1 MRFEHLQPGSKSKG
15 LLSIRRTQY
24 SLRNLYGFL
33 ARRGFS
39 VIMFG
44 ALFATLTVKFFHSYR
59 SGLVPEYLSWIP
71 TDIAVL
77 LGIEVVLAIIC
88 FCRPSRA
95 VIRTATIIAAVVC
108 TWSVMNA
115 GWLIRT
121 GTQILPSVLL
131 PIFRDPISAAGVVG
145 VNLVKM
151 PVAAVIL
158 LGPSAIALTFFFSI
172 LAKPQRPN
180 YKPGPFAARIVSCLL
195 IIVAAVWART
205 ATGPGHP
212 SSRIAS
218 EHLRYN
224 SQLMAVTSSLLSG
237 SDGLTRADLANARR
251 IIPSSDELK
260 ISVPPKAKQTNHNV
274 VIVVLEG
281 IQYRYTSLYNPSDN
295 LTPYLAKLAEQGV
308 EFVNARSTLTHTTK
322 VLFSLL
328 TGRFP
333 SASHDL
339 AEAVPASKPY
349 ASIATILKGQMNF
362 RTAFFQSAKGSFES
376 RPSLVYNLGF
386 DKFWSRENL
395 NDPNAFLGYL
405 AADEFSMLKPITD
418 WINADNGP
426 FLLAIMCSVSH
437 DPYVVPD
444 WFDTPAKEPIECYKQ
459 TISYT
464 DRFIAALDAEL
475 AKLNLTEKTI
485 FCVIADHG
493 EAFGEHG
500 GFGHERV
507 AFDEALRIP
516 FCLRAPA
523 LIKPATKVT
532 QPVSSVDLTPTLLAL
547 LGLET
552 EAADFDGLNALG
564 PLPSD
569 RKVHFSCWLN
579 QGHAGFIKDNRKF
592 IYDPSSETVFAYD
605 LDTDPFE
612 LVAMELPDEQTR
624 RIIDQTVGWRKNSIF
639 RIQQPHTGK
648 RVFFENWIC
657 RWSNRVS
664 SAKYRP
670 GAAEKQR

>member
-1 MRFEHLQPGSKSKG
+1 MRSERLQPDSKSKG
-15 LLSIRRTQY
+15 LLS
-24 SLRNLYGFL
+24 LRSLYGFL

-44 ALFATLTVKFFHSYR
+44 ALSTTLTVKFFHSYR
-59 SGLVPEYLSWIP
+59 SGLVPEYPSWIL

-77 LGIEVVLAIIC
+77 LAIEVVLALIC
-88 FCRPSRA
+88 FRRPTRA
-95 VIRTATIIAAVVC
+95 IIRTATITAAVVC

-131 PIFRDPISAAGVVG
+131 PIFRDPISAFCIIG

-151 PVAAVIL
+151 PVAAVAL
-158 LGPSAIALTFFFSI
+158 LGPSAIALTFFFFI
-172 LAKPQRPN
+172 LARPKQPN
-180 YKPGPFAARIVSCLL
+180 YNPRPFAARIVICLL
-195 IIVAAVWART
+195 IIVAAVWARN
-205 ATGPGHP
+205 ATTPRHH
-212 SSRIAS
+212 SSQMAS
-218 EHLRYN
+218 KHLRYN
-224 SQLMAVTSSLLSG
+224 CQLMAITSFLFPDSG
-237 SDGLTRADLANARR
+237 QLTRADLLNAQR
-251 IIPSSDELK
+251 IIPSFDELK
-260 ISVPPKAKQTNHNV
+260 IPVTPKPNRTNHNV

-281 IQYRYTSLYNPSDN
+281 IQFRYTSLYNTSGD

-333 SASHDL
+333 SASNDIV
-339 AEAVPASKPY
+339 EAVPAPKPY
-349 ASIATILKGQMNF
+349 ASIATILKSQMNF

-376 RPSLVYNLGF
+376 RPGLVYNLGF

-395 NDPNAFLGYL
+395 NDPNTFLGYL

-418 WINADNGP
+418 WIKADERP
-426 FLLAIMCSVSH
+426 FLLTILCSVTH
-437 DPYVVPD
+437 DPYEVPQ
-444 WFDTPAKEPIECYKQ
+444 WFATPASEAVERYRQ
-459 TISYT
+459 AISYT

-475 AKLNLTEKTI
+475 AKLNLIDNTI

-507 AFDEALRIP
+507 AFDEVLRVP

-523 LIKPATKVT
+523 LVEPATKVT
-532 QPVSSVDLTPTLLAL
+532 QLVSSIDLTPTLLAL
-547 LGLET
+547 LGLEPA
-552 EAADFDGLNALG
+552 AADFDGLNALG

-569 RKVHFSCWLN
+569 RKVYFSCWLN
-579 QGHAGFIKDNRKF
+579 QGHAGFIKDNQKF
-592 IYDPSSETVFAYD
+592 IYDPSSETLSAYD
-605 LDTDPFE
+605 LNKDPYE
-612 LVAMELPDEQTR
+612 LAAMEPPAEQTH
-624 RIIDQTVGWRKNSIF
+624 RIIEQIASWRKNSIF
-639 RIQQPHTGK
+639 RLQQLPTGEMAL
-648 RVFFENWIC
+648 FENWLC
-657 RWSNRVS
+657 RWNNRVS
-664 SAKYRP
+664 SAKYSLGP
-670 GAAEKQR
+670 EQSQ

>member
-1 MRFEHLQPGSKSKG
+1 MRSEHLQPDSKSKG
-15 LLSIRRTQY
+15 PLSTRRTRY

-44 ALFATLTVKFFHSYR
+44 ALFTTLAVKFFHAYR
-59 SGLVPEYLSWIP
+59 SGLVSEYLSWIP
-71 TDIAVL
+71 ADIAVL
-77 LGIEVVLAIIC
+77 LAIEVVLALVC
-88 FCRPSRA
+88 FRRPSGT

-115 GWLIRT
+115 GWLVRT

-131 PIFRDPISAAGVVG
+131 PIFRDPISALFIIG
-145 VNLVKM
+145 VNLAKM

-158 LGPSAIALTFFFSI
+158 LGPSAVALTFFFSI
-172 LAKPQRPN
+172 LARPKQPN
-180 YKPGPFAARIVSCLL
+180 YNSRPFAARIVISLL
-195 IIVAAVWART
+195 IIVAAVWAQT
-205 ATGPGHP
+205 ATAPRRP
-212 SSRIAS
+212 SARMAS
-218 EHLRYN
+218 EGLRYN
-224 SQLMAVTSSLLSG
+224 SQLMAVTSLLFPD
-237 SDGLTRADLANARR
+237 SDALTRADLANARR
-251 IIPSSDELK
+251 IIPSFDELK
-260 ISVPPKAKQTNHNV
+260 ISLSPKATQINHNV

-281 IQYRYTSLYNPSDN
+281 IQYRYTSLYDTSGN
-295 LTPYLAKLAEQGV
+295 LTPHLAKLAEQGV
-308 EFVNARSTLTHTTK
+308 EFVNAHSTLTHTTK

-333 SASHDL
+333 SASQDIV
-339 AEAVPASKPY
+339 EAVPVPKPY
-349 ASIATILKGQMNF
+349 ASIATILKDQMNF

-376 RPSLVYNLGF
+376 RPGLAYNLGF
-386 DKFWSRENL
+386 DKFWSREDL
-395 NDPNAFLGYL
+395 NDPNVFLGYL

-418 WINADNGP
+418 WIKADETP
-426 FLLAIMCSVSH
+426 FLLVIMCSVSH

-444 WFDTPAKEPIECYKQ
+444 WFDTPAKEPVERYKQ

-475 AKLNLTEKTI
+475 AKMNLTEKTI

-523 LIKPATKVT
+523 LVEPATKVT
-532 QPVSSVDLTPTLLAL
+532 QLVSSVDLTPTLLAL
-547 LGLET
+547 LGLEET
-552 EAADFDGLNALG
+552 EAANFDGLNALG
-564 PLPSD
+564 PLPDD
-569 RKVHFSCWLN
+569 RKVYFSCWLN
-579 QGHAGFIKDNRKF
+579 QGHTGFIKNNRKF

-605 LDTDPFE
+605 LNTDPLE
-612 LVAMELPDEQTR
+612 LAAMELPGEQAR
-624 RIIDQTVGWRKNSIF
+624 RTIEQILSWRKNSIF
-639 RIQQPHTGK
+639 RIQQPRTGK
-648 RVFFENWIC
+648 RILFENWLC
-657 RWSNRVS
+657 RWNNRVS
-664 SAKYRP
+664 SAKY
-670 GAAEKQR
+670 QQ

>member
-1 MRFEHLQPGSKSKG
+1 MHSERLQPGPKSKG

-24 SLRNLYGFL
+24 SLWNLYAFL

-39 VIMFG
+39 IIMFG

-59 SGLVPEYLSWIP
+59 SGLVPEYPSWIL

-77 LGIEVVLAIIC
+77 LAIEVVLALIC
-88 FCRPSRA
+88 FRRPTRA

-131 PIFRDPISAAGVVG
+131 PIFRDPISAACVVG

-172 LAKPQRPN
+172 LARPQRPN
-180 YKPGPFAARIVSCLL
+180 YNHRPFAVKIAISLL
-195 IIVAAVWART
+195 IIVVAAAWART
-205 ATGPGHP
+205 ATTPGHR
-212 SSRIAS
+212 SSQIAS

-224 SQLMAVTSSLLSG
+224 SQLMAVTGFLLPGSG
-237 SDGLTRADLANARR
+237 QLTRADLASARR
-251 IIPSSDELK
+251 IIPSFDELK
-260 ISVPPKAKQTNHNV
+260 IPILPKSNRTNHNV

-281 IQYRYTSLYNPSDN
+281 IQYRYTSLYNTSGN

-333 SASHDL
+333 SASNDI

-376 RPSLVYNLGF
+376 RPGLVYNLGF

-405 AADEFSMLKPITD
+405 ASDEFSMLKPITD
-418 WINADNGP
+418 WINADERP
-426 FLLAIMCSVSH
+426 FLLTVLCSVTH
-437 DPYVVPD
+437 DPYEVPE
-444 WFDTPAKEPIECYKQ
+444 WFAAPASDPLECYKQ
-459 TISYT
+459 AVFYT

-475 AKLNLTEKTI
+475 AKLNLIDNTI

-507 AFDEALRIP
+507 AFDEVLRVP

-523 LIKPATKVT
+523 LVKPATKVT
-532 QPVSSVDLTPTLLAL
+532 QLVSSIDLTPTLLAL

-564 PLPSD
+564 LLPSD
-569 RKVHFSCWLN
+569 RKVYFSCWLN

-592 IYDPSSETVFAYD
+592 IYDPSSETLFAYD
-605 LDTDPFE
+605 LNTDPLE
-612 LVAMELPDEQTR
+612 LAAVELPSEQTR
-624 RIIDQTVGWRKNSIF
+624 RIIKQQIVGWRKNSIF
-639 RIQQPHTGK
+639 RLQQPRTGK
-648 RVFFENWIC
+648 RTLFENWLC
-657 RWSNRVS
+657 RWNNRIS
-664 SAKYRP
+664 SSKYRLSP
-670 GAAEKQR
+670 E